1 MAIVPTV
8 ASGPGLGPADDP
20 WPPLGAGSLL
30 HGLDFS
36 SAYIERNKV
45 PRPEGYGEQENG
57 VLCGQGVSFVGV
69 IKQVAQEDPC
79 AGGGPGY

>member
-20 WPPLGAGSLL
+20 WPPLGAGPLL

-36 SAYIERNKV
+36 SAYIEKNKV
-45 PRPEGYGEQENG
+45 PRPEGDGG
-57 VLCGQGVSFVGV
+57 
-69 IKQVAQEDPC
+69 QED
-79 AGGGPGY
+79 GGALWSGGLILLG